1 MVAILLC
8 VAMAVVSLVACGNSN
23 KANDKDNV
31 SVSLD
36 SETDTLNNTNSPK
49 AEQKED
55 QIDYIQ
61 AEYRIIDAKE
71 LYVTADNLEATTD
84 SDGNETYINTEN
96 YTNQNVCDN
105 RDKETVL
112 QQLMASLCGIAVPFS
127 SIHGAPTNATGSIAP
142 SSVTL
147 SNTPSFLAVSK
158 SMAPALGDTAPVF
171 RKVFDDE
178 ILNDLF
184 AYKPDYELVEVDG
197 EDEKWYKFTWSLE
210 TTYESIYA
218 ESYLQELAGKKSA
231 LQTAVKEA
239 NNGSDTIELTVS
251 PDSM

>member
-1 MVAILLC
+1 MKKRMAAILLC

-49 AEQKED
+49 AEQKKD

-61 AEYRIIDAKE
+61 AGYRIIDAKE

-112 QQLMASLCGIAVPFS
+112 
-127 SIHGAPTNATGSIAP
+127 
-142 SSVTL
+142 
-147 SNTPSFLAVSK
+147 
-158 SMAPALGDTAPVF
+158 
-171 RKVFDDE
+171 
-178 ILNDLF
+178 
-184 AYKPDYELVEVDG
+184 
-197 EDEKWYKFTWSLE
+197 
-210 TTYESIYA
+210 
-218 ESYLQELAGKKSA
+218 
-231 LQTAVKEA
+231 
-239 NNGSDTIELTVS
+239 
-251 PDSM
+251 

>member
-1 MVAILLC
+1 MEPVAF
-8 VAMAVVSLVACGNSN
+8 V
-23 KANDKDNV
+23 
-31 SVSLD
+31 
-36 SETDTLNNTNSPK
+36 
-49 AEQKED
+49 
-55 QIDYIQ
+55 
-61 AEYRIIDAKE
+61 
-71 LYVTADNLEATTD
+71 
-84 SDGNETYINTEN
+84 
-96 YTNQNVCDN
+96 
-105 RDKETVL
+105 
-112 QQLMASLCGIAVPFS
+112 
-127 SIHGAPTNATGSIAP
+127 GAPCIDENGT
-142 SSVTL
+142 
-147 SNTPSFLAVSK
+147 
-158 SMAPALGDTAPVF
+158 ALGDTAPVF

-251 PDSM
+251 PETQAEMISLLFLLPLLHKIVSGASFYAAPAVSCRDLPFFSFFL

>member
-8 VAMAVVSLVACGNSN
+8 VAMAVVSLTACGNSD

-31 SVSLD
+31 SAGSI

-49 AEQKED
+49 AE

-105 RDKETVL
+105 REV
-112 QQLMASLCGIAVPFS
+112 AC
-127 SIHGAPTNATGSIAP
+127 
-142 SSVTL
+142 
-147 SNTPSFLAVSK
+147 FLTK
-158 SMAPALGDTAPVF
+158 
-171 RKVFDDE
+171 
-178 ILNDLF
+178 
-184 AYKPDYELVEVDG
+184 
-197 EDEKWYKFTWSLE
+197 
-210 TTYESIYA
+210 
-218 ESYLQELAGKKSA
+218 
-231 LQTAVKEA
+231 
-239 NNGSDTIELTVS
+239 
-251 PDSM
+251 